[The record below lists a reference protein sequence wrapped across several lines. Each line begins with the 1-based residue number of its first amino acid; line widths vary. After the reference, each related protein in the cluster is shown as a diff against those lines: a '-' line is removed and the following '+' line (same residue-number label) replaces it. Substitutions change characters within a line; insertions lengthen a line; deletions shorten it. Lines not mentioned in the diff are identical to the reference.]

1 MSPLA
6 FVTTVFFK
14 AVAHSPSTSN
24 SSHTQ
29 CSTNNSCR
37 RQSPPLECLL
47 LLLPPPLPL
56 KLLLVTLG
64 PQRILHTHTGDPHY
78 QLPWQPHETTSITA
92 VSRSIKVAIVTQ
104 TPPFQPACP
113 WPSPAVP
120 SVEQPPSPS
129 PPSVFLTPLGAPAPV
144 SGRERGEWG

>member
-1 MSPLA
+1 MSLLA
-6 FVTTVFFK
+6 SVTTVFFK

-24 SSHTQ
+24 SSHTH
-29 CSTNNSCR
+29 CTSNNSCR

-64 PQRILHTHTGDPHY
+64 PQRVLHTQGTTHY
-78 QLPWQPHETTSITA
+78 QLPWQPHQTTSLTT
-92 VSRSIKVAIVTQ
+92 VSRSIKVATVTQ
-104 TPPFQPACP
+104 TPPFQPVCP

-129 PPSVFLTPLGAPAPV
+129 PPSASLTPLGAPAPV
-144 SGRERGEWG
+144 SGRERGGKRL